1 MLEPQGIFLSYAIL
15 METRHCRITQQPRE
29 NEPTHNYSSVEKCEN
44 LLLSEFFLS
53 PVPLDGF
60 YF

>member
-15 METRHCRITQQPRE
+15 TETRQYRITQQPRE
-29 NEPTHNYSSVEKCEN
+29 NEPTRNYSLLEKCEN
-44 LLLSEFFLS
+44 LLLSEFFLF